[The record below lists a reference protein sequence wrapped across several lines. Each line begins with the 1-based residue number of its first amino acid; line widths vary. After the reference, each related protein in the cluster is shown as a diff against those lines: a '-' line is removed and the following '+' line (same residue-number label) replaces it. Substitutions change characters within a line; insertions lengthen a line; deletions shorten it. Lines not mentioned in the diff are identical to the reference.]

1 MARGFQETSLPLSP
15 SRRNSF
21 LQPPRPPPHGNHQ
34 VCPAHPLLSLPDIF
48 GGGRR
53 KNGEKIFPPRDGKEQ
68 KRAMDSLS
76 ALGIGGCFR
85 EMGEK
90 REKTVRGIRN
100 ILHVHGRNLRFRRGA
115 RAPFPCENEDES
127 PTQNLA
133 GKRINMAAGIFTI
146 LRHSEQRF
154 ELKKSEFYC
163 EINF

>member
-1 MARGFQETSLPLSP
+1 MARGFKETSLPPSREAEFFSPASP
-15 SRRNSF
+15 SPSTW
-21 LQPPRPPPHGNHQ
+21 QSS
-34 VCPAHPLLSLPDIF
+34 SLPCPSPPF
-48 GGGRR
+48 PPGHLRRR
-53 KNGEKIFPPRDGKEQ
+53 KEKIWGEIPPRDGKEQ

-76 ALGIGGCFR
+76 ALGIVGCFR

-115 RAPFPCENEDES
+115 RVPFPCENEDKS

-154 ELKKSEFYC
+154 ELKNSEFYC

>member
-1 MARGFQETSLPLSP
+1 MAIIQFALPIPSFP
-15 SRRNSF
+15 SRTPS
-21 LQPPRPPPHGNHQ
+21 
-34 VCPAHPLLSLPDIF
+34 AAE
-48 GGGRR
+48 
-53 KNGEKIFPPRDGKEQ
+53 GEKIGEKFFPPGWEGAKARDG
-68 KRAMDSLS
+68 LS
-76 ALGIGGCFR
+76 FR
-85 EMGEK
+85 PWDRWMLPGNGEK

-115 RAPFPCENEDES
+115 RVPFPCENEDES

-154 ELKKSEFYC
+154 ELKNSEFYC

>member
-1 MARGFQETSLPLSP
+1 MARGFKETSLPP
-15 SRRNSF
+15 SREAEFFS
-21 LQPPRPPPHGNHQ
+21 PAPRPPPHGNHQ

-53 KNGEKIFPPRDGKEQ
+53 KYGEIPPRDGKEQ

-115 RAPFPCENEDES
+115 RVPFPCENEDDS

-154 ELKKSEFYC
+154 ELKNSEFYC

>member
-1 MARGFQETSLPLSP
+1 MG
-15 SRRNSF
+15 
-21 LQPPRPPPHGNHQ
+21 
-34 VCPAHPLLSLPDIF
+34 
-48 GGGRR
+48 
-53 KNGEKIFPPRDGKEQ
+53 KKFPPRGGKEQ

-115 RAPFPCENEDES
+115 RVPFPCENEDES

-154 ELKKSEFYC
+154 ELKNSEFYC